1 MTETT
6 QDTQSGTAGQLLV
19 VEDDDSLREVLTF
32 NLEEAGFEVTAVAS
46 GTEGLEA
53 YEADAFDVVITD
65 LRMPQIDGME
75 LLDRLVDRDPLAVV
89 VMVTAFGSKDRAIE
103 AMRRGAF
110 HYVEKPVNKRTL
122 LAVIET
128 AVEYR
133 RVRRE
138 NRALKDGNDRKGPTI
153 VAASPEMNAV
163 MRRVDKV
170 ADSGATVLIRGES
183 GTGKELVARALHD
196 RSSRSRKPF
205 VAVNCAAIPE
215 ELLESVLF
223 GHKKGAFTG
232 ATADSEG
239 KFAAADGGTLFLDEI
254 AEMSA
259 ELQSKLLRVLET
271 GEIDTVGA
279 TRPRQVDV
287 RILAATHRDIEA
299 LVEEGRFRED
309 LFYRLNV
316 VPLEIPPLRERRE
329 DIPVLVRAF
338 MREQADREI
347 TIEREVDDALMAY
360 DWPGNVRELRNVVER
375 MCLLC
380 EGDRLTAEDV
390 PSQVHTASSTATP
403 GSGTETLPFELPE
416 EGLDLMDLERR
427 VIEAVLDKTDGN
439 QSAAAR
445 YLNLPRHKLIYRM
458 EKFGLK

>member
-1 MTETT
+1 M
-6 QDTQSGTAGQLLV
+6 D
-19 VEDDDSLREVLTF
+19 
-32 NLEEAGFEVTAVAS
+32 
-46 GTEGLEA
+46 
-53 YEADAFDVVITD
+53 
-65 LRMPQIDGME
+65 
-75 LLDRLVDRDPLAVV
+75 LLDQLVERDPLVVV
-89 VMVTAFGSKDRAIE
+89 VMVTAYGSKDRAVE

-128 AVEYR
+128 AVEHR

-138 NRALKDGNDRKGPTI
+138 NRELKHGAGGSTPTI

-183 GTGKELVARALHD
+183 GTGKELVARALHE
-196 RSSRSRKPF
+196 RSSRSGEPF

-223 GHKKGAFTG
+223 GHREGSFTG

-239 KFAAADGGTLFLDEI
+239 KFAAADKGTLFLDEI
-254 AEMSA
+254 AEMSPD
-259 ELQSKLLRVLET
+259 LQSKLLRVLEE
-271 GEIDTVGA
+271 GEIDVVGE
-279 TRPRQVDV
+279 TRPRPVDV
-287 RILAATHRDIEA
+287 RVLAATHRDIEQ
-299 LVEEGRFRED
+299 LVEAGDFRED
-309 LFYRLNV
+309 LYYRLNV

-329 DIPVLVRAF
+329 DIPVLVRTF
-338 MREQADREI
+338 LRSQTDRDVAI
-347 TIEREVDDALMAY
+347 DREVDDALMAY

-380 EGDRLTAEDV
+380 EGGRLTEDDIPAQV
-390 PSQVHTASSTATP
+390 RSAPAAQPSDVE
-403 GSGTETLPFELPE
+403 GGGLPFELPE
-416 EGLDLMDLERR
+416 DGLDLMDLERR
-427 VIEAVLDKTDGN
+427 VIEAVLEKTDGN

>member
-1 MTETT
+1 MT
-6 QDTQSGTAGQLLV
+6 QQHAGHLLV
-19 VEDDDSLREVLTF
+19 VEDDDSLREVLSF
-32 NLEEAGFEVTAVAS
+32 NLRGAGFEVTAVAS
-46 GTEGLEA
+46 GQEGLET
-53 YEADAFDVVITD
+53 YDPEVHDVVITD
-65 LRMPQIDGME
+65 LRMPEVDGME
-75 LLDRLVDRDPLAVV
+75 LLDQLVEQDPLSVV
-89 VMVTAFGSKDRAIE
+89 VMVTAYGSKDRAVE

-138 NRALKDGNDRKGPTI
+138 NRELKHGGEQSSPTI

-183 GTGKELVARALHD
+183 GTGKELVARALHE
-196 RSSRSRKPF
+196 RSSRSGEPF

-223 GHKKGAFTG
+223 GHREGSFTG

-239 KFAAADGGTLFLDEI
+239 KFAAAHKGTLFLDEI
-254 AEMSA
+254 AEMSPD
-259 ELQSKLLRVLET
+259 LQSKLLRVLEE
-271 GEIDTVGA
+271 GEIDVVGEA
-279 TRPRQVDV
+279 RPRAVDV
-287 RILAATHRDIEA
+287 RVLAATHRDIEK
-299 LVEEGRFRED
+299 LVEDGDFRED
-309 LFYRLNV
+309 LYYRLNV

-329 DIPVLVRAF
+329 DIPVLVRTF
-338 MREQADREI
+338 LRSQTDREVAI
-347 TIEREVDDALMAY
+347 DREVDDALMAY

-375 MCLLC
+375 MSLLC
-380 EGDRLTAEDV
+380 EGDRLTEDDV
-390 PSQVHTASSTATP
+390 PAQVKSSPAATP
-403 GSGTETLPFELPE
+403 PDVEGGGLPFGLPE
-416 EGLDLMDLERR
+416 DGLDLMDLERR
-427 VIEAVLDKTDGN
+427 VIEAVLEKTDGN

>member
-1 MTETT
+1 M
-6 QDTQSGTAGQLLV
+6 TQSHPGHLLV
-19 VEDDDSLREVLTF
+19 VEDDDSLREVLSF
-32 NLEEAGFEVTAVAS
+32 NLREAGFEVTAVAS
-46 GTEGLEA
+46 GQKGLET
-53 YEADAFDVVITD
+53 YDPEVHDVVITD
-65 LRMPQIDGME
+65 LRMPEVDGMD
-75 LLDRLVDRDPLAVV
+75 LLDQLVERDPLVVV
-89 VMVTAFGSKDRAIE
+89 VMVTAYGSKDRAVE

-128 AVEYR
+128 AVEHR

-138 NRALKDGNDRKGPTI
+138 NRELKHGAGGSTPTI

-183 GTGKELVARALHD
+183 GTGKELVARALHE
-196 RSSRSRKPF
+196 RSSRSGEPF

-223 GHKKGAFTG
+223 GHREGSFTG

-239 KFAAADGGTLFLDEI
+239 KFAAADKGTLFLDEI
-254 AEMSA
+254 AEMSPD
-259 ELQSKLLRVLET
+259 LQSKLLRVLEE
-271 GEIDTVGA
+271 GEIDVVGE
-279 TRPRQVDV
+279 TRPRPVDV
-287 RILAATHRDIEA
+287 RVLAATHRDIEQ
-299 LVEEGRFRED
+299 LVEAGDFRED
-309 LFYRLNV
+309 LYYRLNV

-329 DIPVLVRAF
+329 DIPVLVRTF
-338 MREQADREI
+338 LRSQTDRDVAI
-347 TIEREVDDALMAY
+347 DREVDDALMAY

-380 EGDRLTAEDV
+380 EGGRLTEDDIPAQV
-390 PSQVHTASSTATP
+390 RSAPAAQPSDVE
-403 GSGTETLPFELPE
+403 GGGLPFELPE
-416 EGLDLMDLERR
+416 DGLDLMDLERR
-427 VIEAVLDKTDGN
+427 VIEAVLEKTDGN

>member
-6 QDTQSGTAGQLLV
+6 QETQSATAGQLLV

-53 YEADAFDVVITD
+53 YDADAFDVVITD
-65 LRMPQIDGME
+65 LRMPEIDGME
-75 LLDRLVDRDPLAVV
+75 LLDRLVERDPLAVV

-138 NRALKDGNDRKGPTI
+138 NRALKDGNDGKGPTI

-196 RSSRSRKPF
+196 RSSRSGAPF

-279 TRPRQVDV
+279 TRPQQVDV
-287 RILAATHRDIEA
+287 RILAATHRDIEG

-390 PSQVHTASSTATP
+390 PSQVHTASSNATP
-403 GSGTETLPFELPE
+403 GSDAETLPFELPE

-445 YLNLPRHKLIYRM
+445 YLNLPRHKLIYRL

>member
-6 QDTQSGTAGQLLV
+6 QDTQSATAGQLLV

-46 GTEGLEA
+46 GTEGLEV

-65 LRMPQIDGME
+65 LRMPEIDGME
-75 LLDRLVDRDPLAVV
+75 LLDRLVERDPLTVV

-138 NRALKDGNDRKGPTI
+138 NRALKDGNGGKGPTI

-196 RSSRSRKPF
+196 RSARSEAPF

-279 TRPRQVDV
+279 TQPRQVDV

-299 LVEEGRFRED
+299 LVDEGGFRED

-403 GSGTETLPFELPE
+403 GSDAETLPFELPE

-427 VIEAVLDKTDGN
+427 VIEAVLEKTDGN